1 MGGAYLGK
9 FNSEMGEQDS
19 LGALPHLGV
28 CRLLLGLEFPL
39 TEVGDSIDDHP
50 GDAAAKVDD
59 LRKDG
64 LSAGRQMGEEWTYLV
79 QDERHQSR
87 RDDWIPDPDIP
98 RDYHDDISTNIP
110 AQPSRSLTGSARL
123 THPTASRQHSIH
135 QSPCSGTDPPLSSG

>member
-1 MGGAYLGK
+1 MGGTYLGK

-50 GDAAAKVDD
+50 GDAATKVDD

-64 LSAGRQMGEEWTYLV
+64 LSAGRQMG
-79 QDERHQSR
+79 R
-87 RDDWIPDPDIP
+87 RGMDVP
-98 RDYHDDISTNIP
+98 R
-110 AQPSRSLTGSARL
+110 AR
-123 THPTASRQHSIH
+123 
-135 QSPCSGTDPPLSSG
+135 